1 MTEPT
6 PTPGKRSFVFQD
18 PHGKRWPRLRGMLVL
33 SGLLMAIGIFWFFQ
47 TLFIHPDLRL
57 PASIRSLKGQIR
69 AAIQNTEQNDPNAL
83 SWQKQYELMRAA
95 NVTREK
101 AQLSDNPDA
110 ATLGKYYNQSKAA
123 QERLAKIRAQ
133 IQTTKARGEIRLG
146 LYVDWDPNSFTS
158 LERHAAALTH
168 VAPEWFSV
176 QGADSRLSVNIE
188 QRLVNFAGAHG
199 LTLMPTLRN
208 LSGNTWQP
216 EAVENIANGSADKRS
231 RFINDLVASLQKAK
245 AGGLILD
252 WEQLDPAYQQ
262 NYTDLIA
269 QISDALQTNGM
280 ELWFMVSLDED
291 FQTFDI
297 EALQLT
303 VDRFV
308 AVLHDENSDSDAP
321 GPIASRAWVEGWLQ
335 VITERDP
342 RGGWIYGEP
351 AQWIGLIGA
360 YAYDWNTTTNKTE
373 TISFKDAMSRA
384 SYAGLDRPEWLLHHP
399 AVRVMAPSYNGTYQ
413 YSEPNGE
420 HSVTFLDAI
429 SFYNDLRSV
438 RASGLGGVGVSRLG
452 SEDPYIW
459 SVLELRD
466 PPGNTVLRSLGELKA
481 SLTVTNV
488 GRGDIVNVD
497 TALEDGKRA
506 VTLEANGLLSAT
518 YSDFPTYPILYHQ
531 GAIDEHQVALTFDDG
546 PDPRWTPKILD
557 ILRQRGVKAAF
568 FLIGKN
574 CEDHPELVQQLLKEG
589 HEIGNHTY
597 SHRNLAI
604 MSEWQME
611 LELTATQRLIESITG
626 HSTTLFR
633 PPYNADS
640 TPTNYAELAPLK
652 VAEDKLGYTIVL
664 EKIDPQDWARPGAAQ
679 ILQRIKDQRGD
690 GNLIL
695 LHDAGGDRSQTVE
708 ALPKIIDYLQE
719 RGDRIVSLG
728 ELLGIPRDDIM
739 PPVDSSHQP
748 LERMVS
754 GAGFRVWHMVVKFF
768 WAFMI
773 FATAL
778 IFLRTLL
785 VAWLA
790 RRHHRKACASPLVQT
805 AEDTSE
811 APPLSIIIA
820 AYNEEKVI
828 AKTLRSVVETDYKGE
843 FEIIVVD
850 DGSKD
855 ETAAEIARVA
865 AVESRIRL
873 MRQPNRGKAA
883 ALRNALDEARHCIV
897 VFLDADTLFERATL
911 RAIVRPFADPL
922 VGAVSGNARVGNLR
936 KLVAKFQSL
945 EYICGFNLDRRA
957 YTELNCITVVPGAV
971 SALRRSAITAAGGF
985 SQDTLAEDTDL
996 TLTLHRLGYRI
1007 TYASDAIAHT
1017 EAPETFPTLAK
1028 QRFRW
1033 AFGTMQCLWKHRDL
1047 VFNPRFGALGWF
1059 SLPNIWFMQIGLV
1072 AVTPI
1077 VDFILLYSLFLGTF
1091 TGIWYWF
1098 AAVLGMDLFLAGLAC
1113 WLEGEPLR
1121 RAFWIIPMRFLYR
1134 PLLAWVIWKS
1144 IFHALKGAF
1153 VTWGKIERTASVPSR
1168 A

>member
-1 MTEPT
+1 MTEPI
-6 PTPGKRSFVFQD
+6 PIPGKRSFVFQD
-18 PHGKRWPRLRGMLVL
+18 PHGKRWPRLRGVLVL
-33 SGLLMAIGIFWFFQ
+33 WGVIMALGIIWFFQ
-47 TLFIHPDLRL
+47 TLFIHPELRL
-57 PASIRSLKGQIR
+57 PASVRSLKGQIR
-69 AAIQNTEQNDPNAL
+69 AAIRHTEQNDPTAL
-83 SWQKQYELMRAA
+83 SWQKQYELMRATSR
-95 NVTREK
+95 VTREK
-101 AQLSDNPDA
+101 AQISDNPDA

-123 QERLAKIRAQ
+123 QERMAKIRAQ
-133 IQTTKARGEIRLG
+133 LQTTKARGEIRLG
-146 LYVDWDPNSFTS
+146 LYVDWDPNSFSS

-168 VAPEWFSV
+168 LAPEWFSL
-176 QGADSRLSVNIE
+176 QGTESRLVVNIE
-188 QRLVNFAGAHG
+188 QRLVTFAGAHG
-199 LTLMPTLRN
+199 LTLMPILRN
-208 LSGNTWQP
+208 LAGDTWQP
-216 EAVENIANGSADKRS
+216 EAVENMANGSADKRS
-231 RFINDLVASLQKAK
+231 RFITDLVANLQKAK

-252 WEQLDPAYQQ
+252 WEELDPAYQQ

-269 QISDALQTNGM
+269 QISDALQTNGL

-308 AVLHDENSDSDAP
+308 AVLHDEHSDSDAP
-321 GPIASRAWVEGWLQ
+321 GPIASQAWVDGWLQ

-342 RGGWIYGEP
+342 RGGWLYGEP

-384 SYAGLDRPEWLLHHP
+384 RNAGLDREEN

-413 YSEPNGE
+413 YSYPDGE

-438 RASGLGGVGVSRLG
+438 RESGLGGVGVSRLG
-452 SEDPYIW
+452 SEDPYVW
-459 SVLELRD
+459 NVLELHE
-466 PPGNTVLRSLGELKA
+466 PPGNTVLRTLGELKA
-481 SLTVTNV
+481 NFTITNV
-488 GRGDIVNVD
+488 GRGDIVSVD
-497 TALEDGKRA
+497 TAQEDGRRA
-506 VTLEANGLLSAT
+506 VTLESNGLLSAR
-518 YSDFPTYPILYHQ
+518 YFDFPTYPILYHQ
-531 GAIDEHQVALTFDDG
+531 GAINEHQVALTFDDG
-546 PDPRWTPKILD
+546 PDPKWTPMILD
-557 ILRQRGVKAAF
+557 ILRKRGVKAAF

-574 CEDHPELVQQLLKEG
+574 CEDHPELVQRLLKEG

-626 HSTTLFR
+626 RSTTLFR

-640 TPTNYAELAPLK
+640 TPTDYAELAPLK
-652 VAEDKLGYTIVL
+652 VAEEKLHYTIVL

-679 ILQRIKDQRGD
+679 IIQRVKDQRGE

-719 RGDRIVSLG
+719 RGDHIVSLS
-728 ELLGIPRDDIM
+728 ELIGIPRDELM
-739 PPVDSSHQP
+739 PPVDSSRQP

-754 GAGFRVWHMVVKFF
+754 GAGFRVWHVVVEFF

-790 RRHHRKACASPLVQT
+790 RRHHRKAHESRLVQT
-805 AEDTSE
+805 ADDAGD
-811 APPLSIIIA
+811 APPLSVIIA
-820 AYNEEKVI
+820 AYNEGKVI
-828 AKTLRSVVETDYKGE
+828 AKTLRSVVETDYRGE
-843 FEIIVVD
+843 FEVIVVD

-855 ETAAEIARVA
+855 ETAGEVSRLA
-865 AVESRIRL
+865 AADPRIRL
-873 MRQPNRGKAA
+873 LRQPNRGKAV
-883 ALRNALDEARHCIV
+883 ALRHALEEARHCVV
-897 VFLDADTLFERATL
+897 VFLDADTLFERTTL

-936 KLVAKFQSL
+936 KLVARYQSL

-957 YTELNCITVVPGAV
+957 YTEWNCITVVPGAI
-971 SALRRSAITAAGGF
+971 SALRRSAIIAAGGF

-1007 TYASDAIAHT
+1007 TYAPDAIAHT
-1017 EAPETFPTLAK
+1017 EAPETFATLAK

-1047 VFNPRFGALGWF
+1047 VFNPRFRALGWF

-1072 AVTPI
+1072 AVTPV
-1077 VDFILLYSLFLGTF
+1077 VDFILLYSLYLGTA

-1098 AAVLGMDLFLAGLAC
+1098 VAVLGMDLFLAGLAC

-1121 RAFWIIPMRFLYR
+1121 RAFLILPMRFFYR

-1153 VTWGKIERTASVPSR
+1153 VTWGKLERTASVPSR